1 MLQWSSYYRGKTM
14 MLALEEGTAQ
24 GPRLDP
30 KSLGP
35 LSSKV
40 REVDSEHLAV
50 QQGQMHATLP

>member
-1 MLQWSSYYRGKTM
+1 M